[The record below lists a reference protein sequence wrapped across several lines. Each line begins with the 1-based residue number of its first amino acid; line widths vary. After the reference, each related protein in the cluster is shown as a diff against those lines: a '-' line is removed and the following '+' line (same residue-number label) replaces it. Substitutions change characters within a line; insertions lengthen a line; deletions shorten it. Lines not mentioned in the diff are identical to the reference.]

1 MPIKQVLLVISVL
14 AASAS
19 VAHAHNT
26 RYSWTTRTAEVMLPG
41 AARIELPQDL
51 KGSLKSELD
60 GLIAEFRLLEL
71 TAQQD
76 PDDWLLAGTYGNY
89 VTRFSD
95 ARERVVNGLSI
106 DKASCVGTGKALGR
120 KRYKHF
126 RCAATSYVLEVPS
139 VELGPRVDGALPEVT
154 EGPMRRMGP
163 FDAVFA
169 VHVIG
174 KTDLVQRRLS

>member
-1 MPIKQVLLVISVL
+1 MPIRQVLLVISVL

-19 VAHAHNT
+19 VAQAHNT
-26 RYSWTTRTAEVMLPG
+26 RSSWTTGKAEVMLTG
-41 AARIELPQDL
+41 AAKIELPQDV
-51 KGSLKSELD
+51 KGSLQSELD
-60 GLIAEFRLLEL
+60 GRIAEFRLLAL
-71 TAQQD
+71 TAQQN
-76 PDDWLLAGTYGNY
+76 PDDWRLAGTYGNY
-89 VTRFSD
+89 ITRFSD

-106 DKASCVGTGKALGR
+106 DTATCVGTGKALSG

-126 RCAATSYVLEVPS
+126 RCSATSYVLEVPS
-139 VELGPRVDGALPEVT
+139 VALGPRENGALPEVT

-174 KTDLVQRRLS
+174 KTDLVQQRLS